1 MTIIESKK
9 VQLDAKPEV
18 VVNYAKDLNN
28 FQFLLPKDR
37 ISDFESDGK
46 SCSFKIQG
54 LSKIGLTVEEV
65 KEDLIVLRSTESPFS
80 FSIDVHI
87 DEQNGGGVEAYQKVN
102 LDLNPMMKMMVE
114 KPLRNLFD
122 HIADRLRAE
131 LS

>member
-1 MTIIESKK
+1 MTTIESKK
-9 VQLDAKPEV
+9 VQIERPVSDV
-18 VVNYAKDLNN
+18 VTYTKDLNN

-37 ISDFESDGK
+37 ISEFQSDGD

-54 LSKIGLTVEEV
+54 LSKIGLRIEEV
-65 KEDLIVLRSTESPFS
+65 KEKYIKLKSTESPFD
-80 FSIDVHI
+80 FTINVHM
-87 DEQNGGGVEAYQKVN
+87 DDKDGGTEAYQIVD

-122 HIADRLRAE
+122 HIADRLVSE